1 MRILSAF
8 KRCVKGT
15 KMLQFLNYI
24 SITTSVL
31 HSIDFLVVIQ
41 ENLEAILHTHTGRL
55 RTSKGYILC
64 P

>member
-1 MRILSAF
+1 
-8 KRCVKGT
+8 
-15 KMLQFLNYI
+15 MLQFLNYI